1 MRERIKF
8 LPFAGLVSSKEEG
21 ERIKNSRE
29 LVLRYTCQFYMSW
42 AANLLPLLTGD
53 PANDLNN
60 SNGVRFGAYL
70 LRCVQD
76 TLLTMN
82 LIIYINLVRSIAFLA

>member
-1 MRERIKF
+1 
-8 LPFAGLVSSKEEG
+8 
-21 ERIKNSRE
+21 
-29 LVLRYTCQFYMSW
+29 MSW

-53 PANDLNN
+53 QTNDLNN

-76 TLLTMN
+76 TLILSYQKKFKCSQTTN
-82 LIIYINLVRSIAFLA
+82 DGPHAHVIVIEPSSDIEPNCLIILHESGCDRET